1 MKARGGVQL
10 TSRSSVLKAARSR
23 VVIGENAKERG
34 GLAGAFS
41 SQHSAKD
48 AVWVTLPRRA
58 MDLFPHALDARVG
71 HPGKSSS
78 KLQGKDK
85 SSRRLTQM
93 NAELEIRPRIA
104 TDPHGLTRRYPARSG
119 ERCLY
124 EFSKT

>member
-1 MKARGGVQL
+1 
-10 TSRSSVLKAARSR
+10 
-23 VVIGENAKERG
+23 
-34 GLAGAFS
+34 
-41 SQHSAKD
+41 
-48 AVWVTLPRRA
+48 
-58 MDLFPHALDARVG
+58 MDLFPHALEARVG

-104 TDPHGLTRRYPARSG
+104 TDQHGLTRRYPARSG